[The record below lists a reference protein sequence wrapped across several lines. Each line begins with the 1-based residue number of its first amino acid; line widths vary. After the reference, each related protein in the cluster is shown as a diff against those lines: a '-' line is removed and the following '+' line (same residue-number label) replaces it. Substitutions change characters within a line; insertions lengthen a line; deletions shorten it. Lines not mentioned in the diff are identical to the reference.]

1 MEAERIVYYTCSL
14 FFKTRAKTKKNRKNP
29 NYLHVCKIFRNFAG
43 KLDKC
48 GIMKKKIAII
58 AGGDSSEY
66 GVSLR
71 SAAGIYS
78 FMDKE
83 RYALTIVCIR
93 GKEWKAQVSEDTWV
107 DIDKNDFSFTYNG
120 EKTQF
125 DFAYITIHGTPGE
138 NGVLQGYLDMIG
150 LPYSCCGVLAAALTF
165 NKYTCNHYLK
175 GFGVRVAE
183 SILLRRE
190 AKGERQEAGDIV
202 AKVGLP
208 CFIKTNVGGSSFGV
222 TKVKHVE
229 DVAAAIDKAFA
240 EGDEVICEAFM
251 DGIEITCGA
260 YKTKDKSVAFPITEV
275 VTSNEFFDY
284 DAKYNGQVDEITP
297 ARIPDE
303 VRDAVQAMTLKIYDI
318 LGCKGIIRVDYILT
332 KKPISS
338 LQESEHGEWDINLLE
353 VNTTPGMTATS
364 FIPQQVR
371 AAGLDIK
378 DVLTDIIED
387 QL

>member
-1 MEAERIVYYTCSL
+1 M
-14 FFKTRAKTKKNRKNP
+14 K
-29 NYLHVCKIFRNFAG
+29 RN
-43 KLDKC
+43 
-48 GIMKKKIAII
+48 IAII

-78 FMDKE
+78 FLDKE
-83 RYALTIVCIR
+83 KYDITIVCLR
-93 GKEWKAQVSEDTWV
+93 GNDWKAQVGEDEWV
-107 DIDKNDFSFTYNG
+107 AIDKNDFSFTHKG
-120 EKTQF
+120 EKHTF

-150 LPYSCCGVLAAALTF
+150 LPYSCCGVLAAAMTF

-183 SILLRRE
+183 SVLLRKSQEPR
-190 AKGERQEAGDIV
+190 AKSQDIV
-202 AKVGLP
+202 AQVGLP

-222 TKVKHVE
+222 TKVKTLEEVE
-229 DVAAAIDKAFA
+229 PAIKKAFA
-240 EGDEVICEAFM
+240 EGDEVICEAYLK
-251 DGIEITCGA
+251 GVEITCGV
-260 YKTKDKSVAFPITEV
+260 YKTKEKAVAFPITEV

-332 KKPISS
+332 GDEAK
-338 LQESEHGEWDINLLE
+338 GERLEINLLE

-378 DVLTDIIED
+378 EVLSEIIEENF
-387 QL
+387 